1 MSLARPLTRRAATAA
16 ARTLL
21 LASVTLLA
29 ACATRPPAEPGAERL
44 SGRLSVRI
52 DGQPDR
58 SVSAGFEL
66 TGSARAG
73 ALSLTTPLGTT
84 AAQARWQPGQ
94 AVLLANGS
102 TQTFNTLDELVVQ
115 ALGEAV
121 PLAALFDWL
130 RGRPWTDSPSTALA
144 DGSAGFVQLGW
155 QVALGRFSEGWVE
168 ARRDTPPVVTVRARL
183 DRDE

>member
-1 MSLARPLTRRAATAA
+1 MNLARPLTRHAATAA
-16 ARTLL
+16 VRALL
-21 LASVTLLA
+21 LASVALLA
-29 ACATRPPAEPGAERL
+29 ACATRPPGVGAERL

-73 ALSLTTPLGTT
+73 QLSLTTPLGTT
-84 AAQARWQPGQ
+84 AAHARWQPGQ

-121 PLAALFDWL
+121 PLVALFDWL
-130 RGRPWTDSPSTALA
+130 RGRPWPGSPSAALA
-144 DGSAGFVQLGW
+144 DGSAGFAQLGW
-155 QVALGRFSEGWVE
+155 PVALGRFSEGWVE
-168 ARRDTPPVVTVRARL
+168 ARRDAPPVVTVRVRL
-183 DRDE
+183 DQDE